1 MKRKFKKLTLLLSL
15 AVLFVALFGCQPDES
30 SLDAISSQD
39 TSSYVQLSMPDAEPM
54 SETVVCEELF
64 KLTLSTSRT
73 QYNTQLNAE
82 KPFEDYVL
90 EIEYIGEEEKEF
102 FHATQLAQI
111 RLKMPEGEQGL
122 EYAWLEELGRTTFK
136 KGDTQTLRWD
146 GSVEYRELGPLK
158 AGEYTVTAMFKVSM
172 DEKGTQPVSCLVEL
186 PLTIK

>member
-1 MKRKFKKLTLLLSL
+1 MNRYIKKQMVILL
-15 AVLFVALFGCQPDES
+15 AVSLFGAFAGCQADES
-30 SLDAISSQD
+30 FSDVDSSQY
-39 TSSYVQLSMPDAEPM
+39 TSSLTQVSIPDPEPM

-158 AGEYTVTAMFKVSM
+158 VGEYTVIAMFKVSM